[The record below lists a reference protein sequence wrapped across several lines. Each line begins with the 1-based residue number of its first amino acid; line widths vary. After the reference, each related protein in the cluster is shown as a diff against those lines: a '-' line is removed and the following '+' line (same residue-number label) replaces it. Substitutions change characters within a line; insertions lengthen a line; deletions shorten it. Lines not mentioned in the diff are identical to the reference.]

1 LLGFLGLCAIV
12 TQGYI
17 VRKMLKSVDEVRV
30 LMLGLGVAIGGFAIV
45 GLAAAPWQ
53 LYLGVGLLV
62 FGSSL
67 VNPASTGLI
76 SLYAS
81 AAEQGRVLG
90 VFRSLG
96 SLSRAFTPLLA
107 GIVFWA
113 WGSLSVF
120 VIGAILA
127 GTALLLGRSLP
138 KPSK

>member
-1 LLGFLGLCAIV
+1 
-12 TQGYI
+12 
-17 VRKMLKSVDEVRV
+17 M
-30 LMLGLGVAIGGFAIV
+30 
-45 GLAAAPWQ
+45 AAAPWQ
-53 LYLGVGLLV
+53 LYRGVGLWV
-62 FGSSL
+62 FGASL
-67 VNPASTGLI
+67 VKPASTGLI

-90 VFRSLG
+90 IFRSLG

-107 GIVFWA
+107 GVIFWV

-120 VIGAILA
+120 VIGAVLT